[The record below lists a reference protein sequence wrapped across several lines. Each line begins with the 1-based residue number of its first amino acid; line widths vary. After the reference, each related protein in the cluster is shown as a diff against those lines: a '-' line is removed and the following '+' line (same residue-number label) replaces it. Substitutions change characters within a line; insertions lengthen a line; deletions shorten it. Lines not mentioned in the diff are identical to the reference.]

1 MLPLFWES
9 SKSPSMI
16 RHALDLI
23 WKATNFLNEGQPAV
37 VALDQPLY
45 AIAKKIQWQ
54 FPEEYGIHKFVLML
68 GGLHTEMAFQSAL
81 GDWLDGS
88 GWVQSLVQSSIA
100 SSGVAESFLRGN
112 KVSKTSCA
120 CFTCYLCMHTYLF
133 KNLCL
138 YFCSK
143 SI

>member
-1 MLPLFWES
+1 MQRFYNASAAPQRRRS
-9 SKSPSMI
+9 GVV
-16 RHALDLI
+16 A
-23 WKATNFLNEGQPAV
+23 AFLGVVMRQLLPAV

-54 FPEEYGIHKFVLML
+54 FPEEYGINKFVLML

-112 KVSKTSCA
+112 KVTKTSCA

-133 KNLCL
+133 
-138 YFCSK
+138 CSK